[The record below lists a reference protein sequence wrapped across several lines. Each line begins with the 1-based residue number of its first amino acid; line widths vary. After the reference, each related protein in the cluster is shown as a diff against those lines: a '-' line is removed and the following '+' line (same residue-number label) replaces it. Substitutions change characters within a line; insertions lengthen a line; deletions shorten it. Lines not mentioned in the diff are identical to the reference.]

1 MMMQTCLENDD
12 DDTSDDDDANKDN
25 DNDDD
30 DNDDDDT
37 DDVPIFLSGHSQYT
51 GPHLLYLM
59 TYFHFPFH
67 LI

>member
-1 MMMQTCLENDD
+1 MQTCRENDD
-12 DDTSDDDDANKDN
+12 DDAGDDDNAKKDN

-30 DNDDDDT
+30 HHDDF
-37 DDVPIFLSGHSQYT
+37 PIVLSGHSQYT

>member
-1 MMMQTCLENDD
+1 MQTCRESYDD
-12 DDTSDDDDANKDN
+12 DAGDDDDANKDN

-30 DNDDDDT
+30 DHDDF
-37 DDVPIFLSGHSQYT
+37 PIFLSGHSQYT

>member
-1 MMMQTCLENDD
+1 MQTCRESYDD
-12 DDTSDDDDANKDN
+12 DAGDDDDANKDN

-30 DNDDDDT
+30 F
-37 DDVPIFLSGHSQYT
+37 PIFLSGHSQYT